1 MFGLGTGELLL
12 IVVVLLLLF
21 NGRLPAVGE
30 SFGAAIR
37 KFKRALHQPDEI
49 DVTPLDDRK
58 DADTGKRSADGGR
71 GARGGD

>member
-12 IVVVLLLLF
+12 IVLVLVLLF

-37 KFKRALHQPDEI
+37 KFKKALHQPDEI
-49 DVTPLDDRK
+49 DVTPLDNGK
-58 DADTGKRSADGGR
+58 DADSGTRAAGSGR

>member
-12 IVVVLLLLF
+12 IVLVLVLLF

-37 KFKRALHQPDEI
+37 KFKKALHQADEI
-49 DVTPLDDRK
+49 DVTPPVDGK
-58 DADTGKRSADGGR
+58 DADNGRRSADGGR